1 MATVRDLKKIINYE
15 MSSVIEE
22 CYVWQLTNA
31 DNADKAEKIIDN
43 AIETFDELIVRVND
57 KKVENKKVHFNAI
70 ASDLNKASDKL
81 MKKLVKL

>member
-1 MATVRDLKKIINYE
+1 MATVRDLKKTINYE

-31 DNADKAEKIIDN
+31 DNADKAEKIIDG

-57 KKVENKKVHFNAI
+57 KKVTNKKAHFNTI
-70 ASDLNKASDKL
+70 MSDLNKASDKL